1 MQPTALPPLT
11 EEQLHALVD
20 GRVDG
25 AEKAALEAQTQ
36 LDPQAQATVAQWSR
50 QRTLLQDL
58 YRGTLQESPPE
69 HLVQAAL
76 QAGATRQTTRQ
87 AWRWG
92 GIAASVALS
101 FVVGWLAHGRLDA
114 PAAMASKALRQPST
128 EFVYQASLAH
138 AVYTP
143 EVRHPVEVGTADQ
156 THLVQWLSKRLG
168 RPLKVP
174 DLAPQGYELV
184 GGRLLPGEAG
194 ARAQFMYQNTAGTR
208 LTLYLGAV
216 SGDNAGVNA
225 KETAFRFSSE
235 GPNASFYWVDHGF
248 GYALTGPMA
257 QPALMQLAQ
266 AVYQQL

>member
-1 MQPTALPPLT
+1 MQPSPPSPIA

-20 GRVDG
+20 GRVTG
-25 AEKAALEAQTQ
+25 TEKATLEAQAQ
-36 LDPQAQATVAQWSR
+36 SDPHAQATVAQWSR
-50 QRTLLQDL
+50 QRALLQDL
-58 YRGTLQESPPE
+58 HRDTLQETPPE
-69 HLVQAAL
+69 HLLQAAL
-76 QAGATRQTTRQ
+76 QAGATRQTAQQ

-114 PAAMASKALRQPST
+114 PAAMAAKTLRQPGT

-156 THLVQWLSKRLG
+156 AHLVQWLSKRLG
-168 RPLKVP
+168 RTLKVP

-216 SGDNAGVNA
+216 SGDSAGVNA
-225 KETAFRFSSE
+225 QETAFRFSSE
-235 GPNASFYWVDHGF
+235 GANASFYWVDHGF